1 MAGYA
6 GCGVEYLR
14 DEPGNQAIGVDTKKR
29 SVGAC
34 ERDEGARDE
43 YRRRVAEQPADRF
56 VIIDE
61 CGSNTNLAPRY
72 ARAPKGKRAY
82 VKTPRNTEQ
91 NTTLIA
97 SLSSSGLGA
106 AMTLLGATNTIAF
119 ETYVEKLLAPSLAPG
134 QVVVL
139 DNLSAHK
146 SERVREL
153 IEERGCQVWYLPS
166 YSPDLSPIE
175 EAFSKLKGL
184 LRKAEARSRQA
195 LEEAIAGALDAI
207 TPRDALAY
215 LKHCN
220 YTTTAL

>member
-1 MAGYA
+1 MK
-6 GCGVEYLR
+6 L
-14 DEPGNQAIGVDTKKR
+14 
-29 SVGAC
+29 
-34 ERDEGARDE
+34 
-43 YRRRVAEQPADRF
+43 
-56 VIIDE
+56 
-61 CGSNTNLAPRY
+61 
-72 ARAPKGKRAY
+72 
-82 VKTPRNTEQ
+82 PRNTEQ

-97 SLSSSGLGA
+97 SLTSSGLGA
-106 AMTLLGATNTIAF
+106 AMTLLGATNTVAF
-119 ETYVEKLLAPSLAPG
+119 ETYVERLLAPSLVPE
-134 QVVVL
+134 QVVVM

-195 LEEAIAGALDAI
+195 LEEAIAEALDAI
-207 TPRDALAY
+207 TPSDALAY

-220 YTTTAL
+220 YATTAL